1 MLCHAPYFG
10 LGRTPLL
17 IRDPRPT
24 HPMTVNEA
32 QERGHKMNMILN
44 EAQVSLLERQAAARM
59 MLAQAR
65 QLELQNE
72 LLAIEVEE
80 KRAEAQMR
88 EAERISSSTY
98 AKQSPPDVYY
108 AWRAMGEPRG
118 LNMAQ
123 TLQSAHTMRGG
134 KLSEHAALQW
144 GDVERSGLLEDIRVV
159 ERSPRAVVLDIK
171 RRGRSPQRIS
181 WTMEDAQRAGIA
193 NSNTWRQYPA
203 RMLEARAKTEAA
215 TLIFSDITTGA
226 GGSGANTYSTEEAAF
241 FQGEDTEALS
251 AVVGVPELAPSELPS
266 APPPSANPA
275 PSAPPQPS
283 APPRPSTPPSSA
295 PPEHIRLRFEQ
306 LIEQRSIPMQTAMQ
320 YLQGAG
326 VAPPRDYQ
334 ALSRLMDEHFSLDG
348 PFYQSYPLL
357 LPGEITG
364 IE

>member
-1 MLCHAPYFG
+1 
-10 LGRTPLL
+10 
-17 IRDPRPT
+17 
-24 HPMTVNEA
+24 
-32 QERGHKMNMILN
+32 MNMILN
-44 EAQVSLLERQAAARM
+44 EAQVSLLERQAAAEYQLASARM
-59 MLAQAR
+59 LQAETKKL
-65 QLELQNE
+65 QLENE

-80 KRAEAQMR
+80 RRAEAQMR

-98 AKQSPPDVYY
+98 AKQGPADVYY

-159 ERSPRAVVLDIK
+159 ERSPNAVVLDIK

-181 WTMEDAQRAGIA
+181 WTIEDAQRAGIA

-215 TLIFSDITTGA
+215 TLIFSDVTTGA

-241 FQGEDTEALS
+241 FSGEDTEALA
-251 AVVGVPELAPSELPS
+251 AVVGVPELAPSEMPS
-266 APPPSANPA
+266 APPPSAAPA

-306 LIEQRSIPMQTAMQ
+306 LIEQRSIPMETAMQ
-320 YLQGAG
+320 YLLGAG

-348 PFYQSYPLL
+348 PFYAAYPLL
-357 LPGEITG
+357 LPGELSG
-364 IE
+364 IEQ

>member
-1 MLCHAPYFG
+1 
-10 LGRTPLL
+10 
-17 IRDPRPT
+17 
-24 HPMTVNEA
+24 
-32 QERGHKMNMILN
+32 MNMILN
-44 EAQVSLLERQAAARM
+44 EAQVSLLERQAAAEYQLASARM
-59 MLAQAR
+59 LQAETKKL
-65 QLELQNE
+65 QLENE

-108 AWRAMGEPRG
+108 AWRAMGEPRK

-144 GDVERSGLLEDIRVV
+144 GDVERSGLLADIRVV

-215 TLIFSDITTGA
+215 TLIFSDITTGS

-241 FQGEDTEALS
+241 FSGEDTEALS

-266 APPPSANPA
+266 APPPSAAPA
-275 PSAPPQPS
+275 PS
-283 APPRPSTPPSSA
+283 APPRPSAPPQPA
-295 PPEHIRLRFEQ
+295 GPPEHIKLRFEQ
-306 LIEQRSIPMQTAMQ
+306 FLSERKIPLETAMI
-320 YLQGAG
+320 YLRGAG
-326 VAPPRDYQ
+326 VEPPRNYQ
-334 ALSRLMDEHFSLDG
+334 ALTQLIDEHFSLDG
-348 PFYQSYPLL
+348 PFYQAYPLL
-357 LPGEITG
+357 LPGELSG
-364 IE
+364 IEQ

>member
-1 MLCHAPYFG
+1 
-10 LGRTPLL
+10 
-17 IRDPRPT
+17 
-24 HPMTVNEA
+24 MTIDEA
-32 QERGHKMNMILN
+32 QERGHKMNITLN
-44 EAQVSLLERQAAARM
+44 EAQVSLLERQAAAEYQLASARM
-59 MLAQAR
+59 LQAETKK
-65 QLELQNE
+65 LELENE

-144 GDVERSGLLEDIRVV
+144 GDVERSGLLEDLRVV
-159 ERSPRAVVLDIK
+159 ERSPRAVVIDIK

-181 WTMEDAQRAGIA
+181 WTIEDAQRAGIA

-215 TLIFSDITTGA
+215 TLIFSDITTGS

-241 FQGEDTEALS
+241 FSGEDTEALS
-251 AVVGVPELAPSELPS
+251 AVVGVPELAPSEMPS
-266 APPPSANPA
+266 APPPSAAPA

-283 APPRPSTPPSSA
+283 APPRPSAPPQQA
-295 PPEHIRLRFEQ
+295 GPPEHIKLRFEQ
-306 LIEQRSIPMQTAMQ
+306 LISKRGIPMQTAMQ
-320 YLQGAG
+320 YLQGAR
-326 VAPPRDYQ
+326 VAPPREYQ

-348 PFYQSYPLL
+348 PFYQAHPLL
-357 LPGEITG
+357 LPNELSG

>member
-1 MLCHAPYFG
+1 
-10 LGRTPLL
+10 
-17 IRDPRPT
+17 
-24 HPMTVNEA
+24 
-32 QERGHKMNMILN
+32 MNMILN
-44 EAQVSLLERQAAARM
+44 EAQVALLERQAAAEYQLASARM
-59 MLAQAR
+59 LQAETKK
-65 QLELQNE
+65 LELENE

-98 AKQSPPDVYY
+98 AKQGPADVYY

-144 GDVERSGLLEDIRVV
+144 GDVERSGLLEDLRVV
-159 ERSPRAVVLDIK
+159 ERSPNAVVLDIK

-181 WTMEDAQRAGIA
+181 WTIEDAQRAGIA

-215 TLIFSDITTGA
+215 TLIFSDITTGS

-241 FQGEDTEALS
+241 FSGEDTEALS

-266 APPPSANPA
+266 APPRPSATPA

-283 APPRPSTPPSSA
+283 APPRPSA
-295 PPEHIRLRFEQ
+295 PPQPAGPPAHIKLRFEQ
-306 LIEQRSIPMQTAMQ
+306 ILSERKIPLETAMI
-320 YLQGAG
+320 YLRGAE
-326 VAPPRDYQ
+326 VEPPRNYQ
-334 ALSRLMDEHFSLDG
+334 ALTQLIDQHFSLDG
-348 PFYQSYPLL
+348 PFYEAHPLL
-357 LPGEITG
+357 LPNELSG
-364 IE
+364 IEQ

>member
-1 MLCHAPYFG
+1 MNMF
-10 LGRTPLL
+10 
-17 IRDPRPT
+17 
-24 HPMTVNEA
+24 VNEA
-32 QERGHKMNMILN
+32 QV
-44 EAQVSLLERQAAARM
+44 ALLERQAAARM
-59 MLAQAR
+59 LLAQAR

-72 LLAIEVEE
+72 LTEIELEE
-80 KRAEAQMR
+80 KRAALKMQ
-88 EAERISSSTY
+88 EAERISASTY
-98 AKQSPPDVYY
+98 AKMGPADVYY

-159 ERSPRAVVLDIK
+159 ERSPNAVVLDIK

-193 NSNTWRQYPA
+193 NSNTWRQYPS

-215 TLIFSDITTGA
+215 TLVFSDITTGA

-241 FQGEDTEALS
+241 FSGEDTEALA
-251 AVVGVPELAPSELPS
+251 AVVGVPELPPGEMPTPS
-266 APPPSANPA
+266 APPRPSAAPA

-283 APPRPSTPPSSA
+283 APPRPSTSPSSA

-306 LIEQRSIPMQTAMQ
+306 LIEQRTIPMQTAMQ

-348 PFYQSYPLL
+348 PFYQAYPLL
-357 LPGEITG
+357 LPGELSG
-364 IE
+364 IEQ

>member
-1 MLCHAPYFG
+1 
-10 LGRTPLL
+10 
-17 IRDPRPT
+17 
-24 HPMTVNEA
+24 
-32 QERGHKMNMILN
+32 MNMMCN
-44 EAQVSLLERQAAARM
+44 EAQVALLERQAAARM

-72 LLAIEVEE
+72 LTQLELED

-88 EAERISSSTY
+88 EAERISASTY
-98 AKQSPPDVYY
+98 AKQGPADVYY

-144 GDVERSGLLEDIRVV
+144 GDVERSGLLEDLRVV
-159 ERSPRAVVLDIK
+159 ERSPNAVVLDIK

-181 WTMEDAQRAGIA
+181 WTMADAQRAGIA

-241 FQGEDTEALS
+241 FSGEDTEALA
-251 AVVGVPELAPSELPS
+251 AVVGVPEL
-266 APPPSANPA
+266 PPGEMPT
-275 PSAPPQPS
+275 PS
-283 APPRPSTPPSSA
+283 APPRPSAAPAPSAPPRPSA
-295 PPEHIRLRFEQ
+295 PPAPAGPPEHIKLRFEQ
-306 LIEQRSIPMQTAMQ
+306 ILSERKIPLETAMI
-320 YLQGAG
+320 YLRGAG
-326 VAPPRDYQ
+326 VEPPRNYQ
-334 ALSRLMDEHFSLDG
+334 ALTQLIDTHFSLDG
-348 PFYQSYPLL
+348 PFYEAHPLL
-357 LPGEITG
+357 LPEEISG
-364 IE
+364 IEQ

>member
-1 MLCHAPYFG
+1 
-10 LGRTPLL
+10 
-17 IRDPRPT
+17 
-24 HPMTVNEA
+24 
-32 QERGHKMNMILN
+32 MNMILN
-44 EAQVSLLERQAAARM
+44 EAQVSLLERQAAAEYQLASARM
-59 MLAQAR
+59 LQAETKKL
-65 QLELQNE
+65 QLENE

-108 AWRAMGEPRG
+108 AWRAMGEPRK

-215 TLIFSDITTGA
+215 TLIFSDITTGS

-241 FQGEDTEALS
+241 FSGEDTEALS

-266 APPPSANPA
+266 APPPSAAPA
-275 PSAPPQPS
+275 PS
-283 APPRPSTPPSSA
+283 APPRPSAPPQPA
-295 PPEHIRLRFEQ
+295 GPPEHIKLRFEQ
-306 LIEQRSIPMQTAMQ
+306 ILSERKIPLETAMI
-320 YLQGAG
+320 YLRGAG
-326 VAPPRDYQ
+326 VEPPRNYQ
-334 ALSRLMDEHFSLDG
+334 ALTQLIDEHFSLDG
-348 PFYQSYPLL
+348 PFYQAYPLL
-357 LPGEITG
+357 LPGELSG
-364 IE
+364 IEQ